1 MHTDTESCLR
11 AVRSKDA
18 RFDGWFFTAVLTTGI
33 YCRPSCPVVPPKPGN
48 MRFYP
53 SAAACQQAGF
63 RACKRCRPDTS
74 PGSPEWN
81 HRADL
86 VARAMRLIAEGIVD
100 REGVAGL
107 AARLG
112 YSTRQIE
119 RQLLAELGAGP
130 LALARAQRAQTARI
144 LIETT
149 QLPMVDVAFAAGF
162 ASVRTF
168 NDTVR
173 EVFALAP
180 SELRARTRTR
190 GSRQATAARR
200 ADGAAPATALAP
212 ALGVPALGTAT
223 RGAEATAP
231 PTDAASGGHAS
242 GIAARGLEPTAPAT
256 EPATSATPGAPAPG
270 TAARRTDRNAEAIA
284 PPPTDPAFGT
294 PTPGTISLRL
304 PFRTPLTP
312 DNLFG
317 HLVATAVPGVEE
329 WRGGAYRRTLRL
341 PYGHGIVALT
351 PRPDHIGCRLT
362 LTDQRDL
369 TVAIS
374 RCRRMLD
381 LDADPVAVDEQLRAD
396 PLLAPLVD
404 KAPGRRVPRAVDE
417 AEFAVRAVLGQQ
429 VSTAAA
435 RTHAARLVMAHGEPV
450 DDPEGGLTHL
460 FPEPAALAALDPEA
474 LALPRSRRATLLTLV
489 RALADGSLA
498 LGVESDWAQAR
509 ARLREL
515 PGFGPWTVDVIAM
528 RALGDPDAFLA
539 TDLGVRRAAE
549 GLGLPST
556 PAALTARA
564 AAWRPWRAY
573 AVQYLWA
580 TDDHPI
586 NRLSS

>member
-1 MHTDTESCLR
+1 MHTDTERCVR
-11 AVRSKDA
+11 AVQSKDA

-48 MRFYP
+48 MTFYP

-81 HRADL
+81 RRADL
-86 VARAMRLIAEGIVD
+86 TARAMRLIADGVVD
-100 REGVAGL
+100 REGVPGL

-112 YSTRQIE
+112 YSTRQVE

-130 LALARAQRAQTARI
+130 LALARAQRAQTARL

-149 QLPMVDVAFAAGF
+149 PLPMADIAFAAGF
-162 ASVRTF
+162 SSIRTF

-173 EVFALAP
+173 EVYALSP
-180 SELRARTRTR
+180 SELRTRAPR
-190 GSRQATAARR
+190 NRR
-200 ADGAAPATALAP
+200 A
-212 ALGVPALGTAT
+212 
-223 RGAEATAP
+223 ATAP
-231 PTDAASGGHAS
+231 
-242 GIAARGLEPTAPAT
+242 
-256 EPATSATPGAPAPG
+256 GAL
-270 TAARRTDRNAEAIA
+270 
-284 PPPTDPAFGT
+284 
-294 PTPGTISLRL
+294 SLRL
-304 PFRTPLTP
+304 PFRAPLNP

-317 HLVATAVPGVEE
+317 HLAATAVPGVEE
-329 WRGGAYRRTLRL
+329 WRDGAYRRTLRL

-351 PRPDHIGCRLT
+351 PNPDHIACRLT
-362 LTDQRDL
+362 LSDLRDL

-374 RCRRMLD
+374 RCRRLLD
-381 LDADPVAVDEQLRAD
+381 LDADPTAIDDQLRAD

-404 KAPGRRVPRAVDE
+404 KAPGRRVPRTVDE

-435 RTHAARLVMAHGEPV
+435 RTHAARLVTAHGDPV

-460 FPEPAALAALDPEA
+460 FPSTEALAAVDPGT
-474 LALPRSRRATLLTLV
+474 LAMPRTRRTTFTTLV
-489 RALADGSLA
+489 AHLADGSVNP
-498 LGVESDWAQAR
+498 GVESDWAETR
-509 ARLREL
+509 ARLLAL
-515 PGFGPWTVDVIAM
+515 PGFGPWTADVIAM
-528 RALGDPDAFLA
+528 RALGDPDAFLP
-539 TDLGVRRAAE
+539 TDLGIRRAAAE
-549 GLGLPST
+549 LGLPST

-586 NRLSS
+586 NFLPV

>member
-1 MHTDTESCLR
+1 MHTDTERCVR

-33 YCRPSCPVVPPKPGN
+33 YCRPSCPVVPPKPEN
-48 MRFYP
+48 MTFYP

-63 RACKRCRPDTS
+63 RVCKRCRPDTS

-81 HRADL
+81 ERADL
-86 VARAMRLIAEGIVD
+86 TARAMRLIADGVVD
-100 REGVAGL
+100 REGVPGL

-112 YSTRQIE
+112 YSTRQVE

-130 LALARAQRAQTARI
+130 LALARAQRAQTARL

-149 QLPMVDVAFAAGF
+149 ALPMADIAFAAGF
-162 ASVRTF
+162 SSVRTF

-173 EVFALAP
+173 EVYALSP
-180 SELRARTRTR
+180 SELRTR
-190 GSRQATAARR
+190 
-200 ADGAAPATALAP
+200 APEDRP
-212 ALGVPALGTAT
+212 AGN
-223 RGAEATAP
+223 
-231 PTDAASGGHAS
+231 
-242 GIAARGLEPTAPAT
+242 
-256 EPATSATPGAPAPG
+256 APG
-270 TAARRTDRNAEAIA
+270 TL
-284 PPPTDPAFGT
+284 
-294 PTPGTISLRL
+294 SLRL
-304 PFRTPLTP
+304 PFRAPLNP

-317 HLVATAVPGVEE
+317 HLAATAVPGVEE
-329 WRGGAYRRTLRL
+329 WRDGAYRRTLRL

-351 PRPDHIGCRLT
+351 PNPDHIACRLT
-362 LTDQRDL
+362 LADPRDL

-374 RCRRMLD
+374 RCRRLLD
-381 LDADPVAVDEQLRAD
+381 LDADPTAVDDQLRAD

-404 KAPGRRVPRAVDE
+404 KAPGRRVPRTVDE

-435 RTHAARLVMAHGEPV
+435 RTHAARLVTAHGDPV

-460 FPEPAALAALDPEA
+460 FPSTEA
-474 LALPRSRRATLLTLV
+474 LASVDPETLAMPRTRRTTFTTLV
-489 RALADGSLA
+489 SHLADGSLN
-498 LGVESDWAQAR
+498 LGVETDWAETR
-509 ARLREL
+509 ARLLAL
-515 PGFGPWTVDVIAM
+515 PGFGPWTADVIAM
-528 RALGDPDAFLA
+528 RALGDPDAFLP
-539 TDLGVRRAAE
+539 TDLGIRRAAGE
-549 GLGLPST
+549 LGLPST

-586 NRLSS
+586 NFLPV

>member
-1 MHTDTESCLR
+1 MHTDTERCVR

-48 MRFYP
+48 MTFYP

-81 HRADL
+81 RRADL
-86 VARAMRLIAEGIVD
+86 TARAMRLIADGVVD
-100 REGVAGL
+100 REGVPGL

-130 LALARAQRAQTARI
+130 LALARAQRAQTARL

-149 QLPMVDVAFAAGF
+149 PLPMADIAFAAGF
-162 ASVRTF
+162 SSIRAF

-173 EVFALAP
+173 EVYALAP
-180 SELRARTRTR
+180 SELRTRAPR
-190 GSRQATAARR
+190 SRPAA
-200 ADGAAPATALAP
+200 AAPGAL
-212 ALGVPALGTAT
+212 
-223 RGAEATAP
+223 
-231 PTDAASGGHAS
+231 
-242 GIAARGLEPTAPAT
+242 
-256 EPATSATPGAPAPG
+256 
-270 TAARRTDRNAEAIA
+270 
-284 PPPTDPAFGT
+284 
-294 PTPGTISLRL
+294 SLRL
-304 PFRTPLTP
+304 PFRTPLNP

-317 HLVATAVPGVEE
+317 HLAATAVSGVEE
-329 WRGGAYRRTLRL
+329 WRDGAYRRTLRL

-351 PRPDHIGCRLT
+351 PKPDHIACRLT
-362 LTDQRDL
+362 LTDPRDL

-374 RCRRMLD
+374 RCRRLLD
-381 LDADPVAVDEQLRAD
+381 LDADPVAIDDQLRAD

-404 KAPGRRVPRAVDE
+404 KAPGRRVPRTVDE

-435 RTHAARLVMAHGEPV
+435 RTHAARLVTAHGDPV

-460 FPEPAALAALDPEA
+460 FPSTEALAAVDPET
-474 LALPRSRRATLLTLV
+474 LAMPRTRRATFTTLV
-489 RALADGSLA
+489 AHLADGSVNP
-498 LGVESDWAQAR
+498 GVESDWAETR
-509 ARLREL
+509 ARLLDL
-515 PGFGPWTVDVIAM
+515 PGFGPWTADVIAM
-528 RALGDPDAFLA
+528 RALGDPDAFLP
-539 TDLGVRRAAE
+539 TDLGIRRAAAE
-549 GLGLPST
+549 LGLPST

-586 NRLSS
+586 NFLPV

>member
-1 MHTDTESCLR
+1 MHTDTERCVR

-33 YCRPSCPVVPPKPGN
+33 YCRPSCPVVPPKPEN
-48 MRFYP
+48 MTFYP

-81 HRADL
+81 ERADL
-86 VARAMRLIAEGIVD
+86 TARAMRLIADGVVD
-100 REGVAGL
+100 REGVPGL

-112 YSTRQIE
+112 YSTRQVE

-130 LALARAQRAQTARI
+130 LALARAQRAQTARL

-149 QLPMVDVAFAAGF
+149 ALPMADIAFAAGF
-162 ASVRTF
+162 SSVRTF

-173 EVFALAP
+173 EVYALSP
-180 SELRARTRTR
+180 SELRTR
-190 GSRQATAARR
+190 
-200 ADGAAPATALAP
+200 APEDRP
-212 ALGVPALGTAT
+212 AGN
-223 RGAEATAP
+223 
-231 PTDAASGGHAS
+231 
-242 GIAARGLEPTAPAT
+242 
-256 EPATSATPGAPAPG
+256 APG
-270 TAARRTDRNAEAIA
+270 TL
-284 PPPTDPAFGT
+284 
-294 PTPGTISLRL
+294 SLRL
-304 PFRTPLTP
+304 PFRAPLNP

-317 HLVATAVPGVEE
+317 HLAATAVPGVEE
-329 WRGGAYRRTLRL
+329 WRDGAYRRTLRL

-351 PRPDHIGCRLT
+351 PNPDHIACRLT
-362 LTDQRDL
+362 LADPRDL

-374 RCRRMLD
+374 RCRRLLD
-381 LDADPVAVDEQLRAD
+381 LDADPTAVDDQLRAD

-404 KAPGRRVPRAVDE
+404 KAPGRRVPRTVDE

-435 RTHAARLVMAHGEPV
+435 RTHAARLVTAHGDPV

-460 FPEPAALAALDPEA
+460 FPSTEA
-474 LALPRSRRATLLTLV
+474 LASVDPETLAMPRTRRTTFTTLV
-489 RALADGSLA
+489 SHLADGSLN
-498 LGVESDWAQAR
+498 LGVETDWAETR
-509 ARLREL
+509 ARLLAL
-515 PGFGPWTVDVIAM
+515 PGFGPWTADVIAM
-528 RALGDPDAFLA
+528 RALGDPDAFLP
-539 TDLGVRRAAE
+539 TDLGIRRAAGE
-549 GLGLPST
+549 LGLPST

-586 NRLSS
+586 NFLPV